1 MLALFFHVM
10 LFNLTVSYMSIRGE
24 VVVRS
29 SYTDNDHTT
38 SYTITCADQSVLRLD
53 FTCRQ
58 IKHVVRYLKWGFLNT
73 VKYIYVVE
81 VVKTVEGKQIGTS
94 QGFYPHI
101 GFKFLHTTKQPHR
114 CAINAMID
122 CFR

>member
-10 LFNLTVSYMSIRGE
+10 LLSLTVSYISLRGE

-29 SYTDNDHTT
+29 SYTNNDHTA
-38 SYTITCADQSVLRLD
+38 SYTITCADQSVLHLD

-58 IKHVVRYLKWGFLNT
+58 IKYVVRYLKWGFLNT

-81 VVKTVEGKQIGTS
+81 VVKTVEGQQIGVS
-94 QGFYPHI
+94 KGYYPHM
-101 GFKFLHTTKQPHR
+101 GFKFLHMTKQPHR
-114 CAINAMID
+114 YAINAMID

>member
-1 MLALFFHVM
+1 MLALLFHVM
-10 LFNLTVSYMSIRGE
+10 LFSLTVSYLTIRGK

-29 SYTDNDHTT
+29 AYTSND
-38 SYTITCADQSVLRLD
+38 YTCTYSVTCADKSVLHLD

-58 IKHVVRYLKWGFLNT
+58 VAHTVRYLKWGFLNT

-81 VVKTVEGKQIGTS
+81 VIKTAEGKLVGTS
-94 QGFYPHI
+94 KGYYPHI
-101 GFKFLHTTKQPHR
+101 GFKFLHMTKQPHR
-114 CAINAMID
+114 YAINAMID

>member
-10 LFNLTVSYMSIRGE
+10 LLSLTVSYLSLRGE

-29 SYTDNDHTT
+29 SYTNNDHTA
-38 SYTITCADQSVLRLD
+38 SYTITCADQSVLHLD

-81 VVKTVEGKQIGTS
+81 VVKTVEGQQIGMS
-94 QGFYPHI
+94 KGYYPHI
-101 GFKFLHTTKQPHR
+101 GFKFLHMTKQPHR
-114 CAINAMID
+114 YAINAMID